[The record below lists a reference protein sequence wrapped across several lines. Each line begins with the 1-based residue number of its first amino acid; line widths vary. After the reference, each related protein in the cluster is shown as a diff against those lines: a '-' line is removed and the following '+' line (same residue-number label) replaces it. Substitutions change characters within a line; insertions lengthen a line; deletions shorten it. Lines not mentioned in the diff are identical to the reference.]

1 MGDLS
6 KNFNRSEFTCQ
17 CGCGHDR
24 VSQVLVDLLQEL
36 RDLLDRPLVIHS
48 GCRCETHNRAV
59 GGVSNSAHIT
69 GEAADIYVPGWD
81 AKTLGGRIKDLHDA
95 GHLKDLT
102 YCYLPGKMTVHV
114 GVDKK
119 PRKRIFGW

>member
-6 KNFNRSEFTCQ
+6 KNFNRSEFTCK
-17 CGCGHDR
+17 CGCGHSE
-24 VSQVLVDLLQEL
+24 VSPALVELLQEL
-36 RDLLDRPLVIHS
+36 RDLLDRPVSILS
-48 GCRCETHNRAV
+48 GCRCKAHNKAV
-59 GGVSNSAHIT
+59 GGVSNSAHVA
-69 GEAADIYVPGWD
+69 GEAADIYVKGWES
-81 AKTLGGRIKDLHDA
+81 KTLGGRIKKLHED

-119 PRKRIFGW
+119 PRSRIFGW